1 MEDLKKE
8 KVAIANKRYRQLNRE
23 RLVNAKRTVYLKE
36 RLILVTC
43 SCNTKIGMK
52 ALNKHMKSK
61 KHSDELMKQFL
72 NIP

>member
-8 KVAIANKRYRQLNRE
+8 KVAIANKRYRELS
-23 RLVNAKRTVYLKE
+23 KE
-36 RLILVTC
+36 RLINAKRAIYLKDRLVLIKC
-43 SCNTKIGMK
+43 SCNVMIGMK

-72 NIP
+72 IE